1 MDHLTGGAF
10 TSLKEALAFDDDL
23 ENKNSNLKENAVEI
37 IESDVS
43 TSAINGL
50 EHLYGGLYSFYQFL
64 QLQGVDKHNLRSW
77 MLYRN
82 KKLSAVFLFYI
93 QGRHLRVVT
102 EMMAV
107 TENDL
112 SCFAQNIFS
121 QHKKIQSLAFHA
133 CELPSAL
140 PNYPH
145 QIFNCSENFIIDL
158 SVNSERYLLSLGRAT
173 RKSIK
178 SSLNKF
184 QQDFPNFELRLKE
197 GLELSAV
204 EQKAMLQALQRYKQ
218 STMTDRGRAVVFN
231 EAKNQQLL
239 ALVLERGLFTQVI
252 INGEMRAGSIACRV
266 GKNMVMLISA
276 ADPIL
281 ISYRCGFLVCYWTI
295 SECAQRGFQQCHLL
309 WGWYQYKTQ
318 LGAQSH
324 NLMHAIFYRSYLA
337 MALSPI
343 KVMSMFSQ
351 DISTKSRNWLL
362 ALTQRS
368 SNKLIQQIMR
378 SARSLR
384 THWHACRL

>member
-10 TSLKEALAFDDDL
+10 TSLKEALAFDDNL
-23 ENKNSNLKENAVEI
+23 ENKNLNFKECVVEI
-37 IESDVS
+37 IESDIS
-43 TSAINGL
+43 TSTINGL
-50 EHLYGGLYSFYQFL
+50 EHLYGGLYSLYQFL
-64 QLQGVDKHNLRSW
+64 QLQGVDKHTLRSW

-93 QGRHLRVVT
+93 QGTHLRVVI
-102 EMMAV
+102 EMIAV

-133 CELPSAL
+133 CELPSIL

-158 SVNSERYLLSLGRAT
+158 PVSSERYLLSLGRAT

-178 SSLNKF
+178 SSIHKF

-197 GLELSAV
+197 GLELSVV
-204 EQKAMLQALQRYKQ
+204 EQKAMLEALQGYKK
-218 STMTDRGRAVVFN
+218 STMKDRGRAVVFN
-231 EAKNQQLL
+231 EAENQQLL

-252 INGEMRAGSIACRV
+252 INGEMRAGSIACRI

-281 ISYRCGFLVCYWTI
+281 TSYRCSFLVCYWTI

-309 WGWYQYKTQ
+309 WGRYQYKTQ

-324 NLMHAIFYRSYLA
+324 NLMHVIFYRSYLA
-337 MALSPI
+337 IALSPI
-343 KVMSMFSQ
+343 KVISMFSK

-384 THWHACRL
+384 AHWHTLRL

>member
-23 ENKNSNLKENAVEI
+23 ENKNSNFKEYAAEI

-50 EHLYGGLYSFYQFL
+50 EHLYGGLYSLYQFL
-64 QLQGVDKHNLRSW
+64 QLQGADRHTLRSW
-77 MLYRN
+77 MLYKN

-93 QGRHLRVVT
+93 QGTHLRVVT

-107 TENDL
+107 TKNDL
-112 SCFAQNIFS
+112 SCFAQFTFS
-121 QHKKIQSLAFHA
+121 KHKKIQSLTFHA
-133 CELPSAL
+133 CELPSIL

-158 SVNSERYLLSLGRAT
+158 PVNSERYLLSLGRAT

-184 QQDFPNFELRLKE
+184 QQDFPNFELQLKE

-204 EQKAMLQALQRYKQ
+204 EQKAMLEVLQGYKQ
-218 STMTDRGRAVVFN
+218 STMTERGRAVVFN
-231 EAKNQQLL
+231 EAENQQLL
-239 ALVLERGLFTQVI
+239 TLVLERGLFTQVI

-266 GKNMVMLISA
+266 GKNIVMLISA

-281 ISYRCGFLVCYWTI
+281 TSYRCGFLVCYWTI

-309 WGWYQYKTQ
+309 WGRYQYKTQ

-337 MALSPI
+337 MASSPI
-343 KVMSMFSQ
+343 KVISMFSK

-362 ALTQRS
+362 SHSQHS

-384 THWHACRL
+384 THWHTLRL